1 MGDWRNSYWFWTVNA
16 LFAKWYW
23 CDDQELKG
31 NVKYFIEKNKFFNQ
45 MFKKYGIK
53 TFDTSFDRENMLNFI
68 IENLEN
74 LENAKKN

>member
-1 MGDWRNSYWFWTVNA
+1 
-16 LFAKWYW
+16 
-23 CDDQELKG
+23 
-31 NVKYFIEKNKFFNQ
+31 